1 MEGCFWD
8 PPAGTSTVTCES
20 THTGKLSLSQPEGA
34 VDGLVIVVEDF
45 VEADH
50 VIAGGLAV
58 TKLLVS
64 FLLVAAILIQTEGRL
79 SRRRRLS
86 GLEGRRLLVGAR

>member
-1 MEGCFWD
+1 M
-8 PPAGTSTVTCES
+8 
-20 THTGKLSLSQPEGA
+20 
-34 VDGLVIVVEDF
+34 DGLVIVVKDF
-45 VEADH
+45 IEADH

>member
-1 MEGCFWD
+1 M
-8 PPAGTSTVTCES
+8 
-20 THTGKLSLSQPEGA
+20 
-34 VDGLVIVVEDF
+34 DGLIIVVKDF
-45 VEADH
+45 IEADH

-58 TKLLVS
+58 TKLLVAR